1 MVIPGCDLGAFAVL
15 RQVET
20 VIVLE
25 QLGSTLFD
33 TALQMVIRDRCANAS
48 YPDSDISREDSQ
60 QRAMSDFYMTYNLIL
75 KLTPIVPALLLS
87 KAGDRGWRRVPI
99 AVPLCG
105 YLLSRLALLLVVC
118 FSLPVKVMF
127 GAAVVFGLSGGFCTY
142 WPGVMTLASLG
153 SSAEDRSKVMMRV
166 ELLYGAAGLVGSLLS
181 GHLFQLYTPNLGHG
195 TILLIISTV
204 LHLLSLVH
212 ATVLLQVRQAPR
224 ESEDN
229 SHLISPIPDD
239 AAVETCVGI
248 NRINVFLLFSA
259 ATLYVSSVGGAMEI
273 LGFFVMRE
281 PLNWNAVQVGYQN
294 AAGCIIFFTSYLGFI
309 ALRRCLSDVTLVLI
323 GMLSFASGIYFMS
336 FVTAT
341 YMFYLA
347 RLLTLFSLIP
357 MPTIRSLLSQQ
368 VPASSCGITL
378 TLLQL
383 VLKFAGL
390 AYIPAFTKIYQRS
403 LNWFPGFVFTLAS
416 VFSVLA
422 LIPVSIVGCRLSQK
436 QLHEK
441 FKETEGMM
449 EEEERCI

>member
-153 SSAEDRSKVMMRV
+153 SSAEDRSK
-166 ELLYGAAGLVGSLLS
+166 
-181 GHLFQLYTPNLGHG
+181 
-195 TILLIISTV
+195 
-204 LHLLSLVH
+204 
-212 ATVLLQVRQAPR
+212 VRQAPR